1 MDILTDC
8 ATMPGKTKTV
18 KNTAGTNPDQQPEDS
33 QTFESAMEELEGIVD
48 RLESDELTLDGALSS
63 FEQGIRLLRTCDA
76 HLNQVRGKI
85 SELVK
90 GENGEFVQKV
100 LGTSL
105 ESFLSEDNEDD

>member
-1 MDILTDC
+1 
-8 ATMPGKTKTV
+8 MPGKSKTAR
-18 KNTAGTNPDQQPEDS
+18 NTAASSPAQQSEDA

-63 FEQGIRLLRTCDA
+63 FERGIRLLRTCDA

-105 ESFLSEDNEDD
+105 ESFLSEDSDND